1 MSKQE
6 PLSNPETKML
16 VHRWKKP
23 LVIKADGLKFV
34 IGSAEEA
41 MNWLQHQPEKATSKW
56 RQAWEAC
63 KAVVEERLNSEKAR
77 SVVALAINA

>member
-1 MSKQE
+1 
-6 PLSNPETKML
+6 ML

-23 LVIKADGLKFV
+23 LVIKADGFRFV

-41 MNWLQHQPEKATSKW
+41 MTWLSHQPEKATAKW

-77 SVVALAINA
+77 SVLALAFKSWPDVASV